1 MDVTD
6 KYSGLYKPLASGG
19 ANYEEI
25 APKHSLINAYQDFRN
40 DPGELSKYLQD
51 LIDDKRKYME
61 YFWWKDFYKG
71 TYLILGK
78 TYLKNTYLQPLER
91 IVHTLCTLFGA
102 TDL

>member
-1 MDVTD
+1 MNIPDECA
-6 KYSGLYKPLASGG
+6 GLYDLLTLGG

-40 DPGELSKYLQD
+40 DPRELSKYLQD

-71 TYLILGK
+71 M
-78 TYLKNTYLQPLER
+78 
-91 IVHTLCTLFGA
+91 
-102 TDL
+102 